1 MPATL
6 LVMAEVADGHLTKL
20 SAELATL
27 AAGLASSSGG
37 AAVGLV
43 VDGAPDAAAQELAA
57 HLPRVVSVSS
67 AAAADE
73 AWAPHA
79 AAEARRLVDEG
90 ATHVFA
96 GVTNDGRDVAG
107 LLCGAL
113 GWGILA
119 NASAISWDGEALV
132 AEAMVLA
139 GKAITRSTVD
149 GPNAIVTVRPGA
161 TTAAEL
167 AAPGEVEQRTPV
179 GAPAVP
185 AAKVLDRVAEGGA
198 EASLEEAKVVV
209 VGGRGVG
216 GPEGF
221 ALVDELASLLGGVTG
236 ASRAAVDAGWIP
248 YARQI
253 GQTGKV
259 VRPSLYLS
267 LGVSGAMQHRAGMQG
282 SKAVVAVNRDPDAPI
297 AEIADLFVVADL
309 FEVAPALAAEIRARR
324 GG

>member
-1 MPATL
+1 MPPTL
-6 LVMAEVADGHLTKL
+6 LVLGEVADGHLSKL
-20 SAELATL
+20 SAEVATL
-27 AAGLASSSGG
+27 AAGLAAGAGG
-37 AAVGLV
+37 RAVGLV
-43 VDGAPDAAAQELAA
+43 VDGAPDAAASELAA
-57 HLPRVVSVSS
+57 YLPRVVGV
-67 AAAADE
+67 ALGPAADQV
-73 AWAPHA
+73 WAPHA

-90 ATHVFA
+90 ATHVLL
-96 GVTNDGRDVAG
+96 GVTNDSRDVAG

-113 GWGILA
+113 GWAVLS
-119 NASAISWDGEALV
+119 NASGASWDGDALV
-132 AEAMVLA
+132 VTATVLA

-149 GPNAIVTVRPGA
+149 GANAIVTVGPGA
-161 TTAAEL
+161 AEAAAL
-167 AAPGEVEQRTPV
+167 PAAGSVEARDPA
-179 GAPAVP
+179 GAPVVP
-185 AAKVLDRVAEGGA
+185 AATVLDRVAEAGA
-198 EASLEEAKVVV
+198 AVSLEEAKVVV

-221 ALVDELASLLGGVTG
+221 GVVDELAALLGGVTG

-282 SKAVVAVNRDPDAPI
+282 SQHIVAVNRDPDAPI
-297 AEIADLFVVADL
+297 AEIADLFVLGDL
-309 FEVAPALAAEIRARR
+309 FEVGPALAAELRARR

>member
-1 MPATL
+1 MPVSL
-6 LVMAEVADGHLTKL
+6 LVVAEVAEGHLTKL
-20 SAELATL
+20 SAEIATL
-27 AAGLASSSGG
+27 AASLAAAGG
-37 AAVGLV
+37 GSAVGLV
-43 VDGAPDAAAQELAA
+43 LDGAPDAAAAELASY
-57 HLPRVVSVSS
+57 LPRVGSIASG
-67 AAAADE
+67 AAADE
-73 AWAPHA
+73 VWAPHA

-90 ATHVFA
+90 VTHVMA

-107 LLCGAL
+107 LVCGAL
-113 GWGILA
+113 GWGVLA
-119 NASAISWDGEALV
+119 NASGASWDGDALV
-132 AEAMVLA
+132 VEAMVLS

-161 TTAAEL
+161 STAAEL
-167 AAPGEVEQRTPV
+167 AAPGSVETRAPV
-179 GAPAVP
+179 ADPSVP
-185 AAKVLDRVAEGGA
+185 AAIVLERVAEAGA
-198 EASLEEAKVVV
+198 AVSLEEAKVVV

-221 ALVDELASLLGGVTG
+221 VLVDELAGLLGGVTG

-259 VRPSLYLS
+259 VRPDLYLG

-282 SKAVVAVNRDPDAPI
+282 SQSIIAINRDPDAPM
-297 AEIADLFVVADL
+297 AEIADLFVVGDL
-309 FEVAPALAAEIRARR
+309 FEVGPALAAEIRARR